1 MSYYAGRIAV
11 ATPAAADNILHI
23 KASATTRGGLCEFE
37 ISSDATPVEQSG
49 EYQVVR
55 TTTTGTTPVSGNTT
69 IVKLNSFSPAAGCT
83 FDGCAGYSG
92 AEPTVGDVV
101 MDISVHQKATFRW
114 VAYPGREIWS
124 TPAASAGVGFVVVG
138 QSAVFSLNASC
149 TWLE

>member
-1 MSYYAGRIAV
+1 MSYYAGRVNA
-11 ATPAAADNILHI
+11 ATPAAADTLLHI
-23 KASATTRGGLCEFE
+23 KASATTRGGLSEFI

-49 EYQVVR
+49 EYQIVR
-55 TTTTGTTPVSGNTT
+55 TTTVGTTPASGNTA
-69 IVKLNSFSPAAGCT
+69 IVKLNSFSPAAACT
-83 FDGCAGYSG
+83 FDGCNGY
-92 AEPTVGDVV
+92 ATEPVPGDLV
-101 MDISVHQKATFRW
+101 MDVSVHQKATFRW